1 MPETEISPVPF
12 YKKLGFNLLSL
23 TLICLAI
30 KMGKNIIA
38 PFAFAILLAILL
50 LPITNFLEKIPV
62 PKIMASLISIFTIVI
77 FISTIVYFISSQ
89 VSGFVQYI
97 PSIKSHLADHY
108 TTVQKWVYQKFN
120 FTVKE
125 QTSMIATAKYKIQ
138 NSGSAVIG
146 QTFISV
152 TEALLT
158 IVLLPVYTFLL
169 LFYRN
174 MIRTFLITLFKGE
187 HENKVKEVLQESRS
201 IVQGYI
207 TGLIIE
213 MIIVATINAT
223 GFFILGIQYA
233 IFLAVLAA
241 ILNIIPYIGMLI
253 ASVFCMLI
261 TLSKSNNISDIIG
274 VVVIL
279 VLVQFIDNNIIMP
292 KVVSSKVKINALISI
307 LGVLIGGALAGI
319 SGMFLFI
326 PTIAVLKVIFDRVEN
341 LKPWGILFGDE
352 TGLKKNRI
360 YTKLERIKFKNSSK
374 KFLFRKI
381 KPDNETSAIAGY
393 TFYLYTCFVI

>member
-1 MPETEISPVPF
+1 MTETEVSPVPF
-12 YKKLGFNLLSL
+12 YKKLGFTLLSL

-30 KMGKNIIA
+30 YIGKNIIA

-50 LPITNFLEKIPV
+50 LPITNFLEKIHV
-62 PKIMASLISIFTIVI
+62 PKIMASLIAIFTAII
-77 FISTIVYFISSQ
+77 FISTIVYFLSSQ
-89 VSGFVQYI
+89 VSGFVQDI
-97 PSIKSHLADHY
+97 PSIKSHLSDHF
-108 TTVQKWVYQKFN
+108 TTIQKWVYQKFN

-125 QTSMIATAKYKIQ
+125 QTSMIATAKDKIQ
-138 NSGSAVIG
+138 NSGSNVIG

-152 TEALLT
+152 TGALLT
-158 IVLLPVYTFLL
+158 IVLLPVYTFLIL
-169 LFYRN
+169 YYRN
-174 MIRTFLITLFKGE
+174 MIRKFLIALFKGE

-201 IVQGYI
+201 IVQGYMM
-207 TGLIIE
+207 GLIIE
-213 MIIVATINAT
+213 MVIVATINAA

-241 ILNIIPYIGMLI
+241 ILNMIPYIGMLI

-261 TLSKSNNISDIIG
+261 TLSTSNNISDIIG

-319 SGMFLFI
+319 SGMFLSI
-326 PTIAVLKVIFDRVEN
+326 PTIAILKVIFDRVEH
-341 LKPWGILFGDE
+341 LKPWGILLGDE
-352 TGLKKNRI
+352 TGIKKSRI
-360 YTKLERIKFKNSSK
+360 YTKLEKMKFKNSSEK
-374 KFLFRKI
+374 KI
-381 KPDNETSAIAGY
+381 TVQQNQTG
-393 TFYLYTCFVI
+393 